1 MGQDVEVSAKGVS
14 VVPCNIGNGNTVSDA
29 VDIEGFELVGI
40 WIPSNFQGT
49 TIAFQAAEQLNGTY
63 LPVRNSSGAISLTC
77 AAGTVLVIP
86 TTDTLPFLRFLKLVV
101 SAQNANVRLLLFR
114 KQGA

>member
-14 VVPCNIGNGNTVSDA
+14 AVPCNIANSATVSDP
-29 VDIEGFELVGI
+29 VDLEGFELVGI
-40 WIPSNFQGT
+40 WIPNNFQGT
-49 TIAFQAAEQLNGTY
+49 TIAFQSAEKLDGTY
-63 LPVRNSSGAISLTC
+63 QAVRNSAGAISLTC

-101 SAQNANVRLLLFR
+101 
-114 KQGA
+114 